1 MHEFDFTYP
10 EIQRDLEILVKEG
23 LAVEFKEESVH

>member
-1 MHEFDFTYP
+1 MHEFDFTYT

-23 LAVEFKEESVH
+23 LVVEFKEESVH